1 MTAVSIA
8 AVLALYLF
16 DFGDATAAYHDGERL
31 AVAMVIFALYVIGVG
46 VYHAYAR
53 RRVQRF
59 LALRSQFA
67 SRAEEG

>member
-1 MTAVSIA
+1 M
-8 AVLALYLF
+8 LYRF

-31 AVAMVIFALYVIGVG
+31 AVALAIFALYAVGVG

-53 RRVQRF
+53 RRMHRF
-59 LALRSQFA
+59 VALRTQFA